1 MFFFPIFFYWEG
13 DHFLNPDSSTSL
25 GYSPGLNSPAIQRK
39 WLMFTVVVISNY
51 MHWLMESF
59 FFFLACLFIYFGIR
73 DLSVHCMASLAVI
86 YGHRSSGPCGILVL
100 RPGIQPI
107 SQSEFFTPG

>member
-59 FFFLACLFIYFGIR
+59 FFFLGLFIYLFWHTGSFSALHG
-73 DLSVHCMASLAVI
+73 LSSCDIWA
-86 YGHRSSGPCGILVL
+86 P
-100 RPGIQPI
+100 
-107 SQSEFFTPG
+107 